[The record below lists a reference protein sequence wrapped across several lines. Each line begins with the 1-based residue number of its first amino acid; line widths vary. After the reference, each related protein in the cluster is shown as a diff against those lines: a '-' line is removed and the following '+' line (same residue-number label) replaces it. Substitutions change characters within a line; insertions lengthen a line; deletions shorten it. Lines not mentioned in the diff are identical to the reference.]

1 MSIRL
6 IAKELYKA
14 RRREESLVKEMAA
27 ADQNAGSRLE
37 DKLLEDKLRRA
48 RAERRRL
55 EATLAGLIDRGAPSG

>member
-6 IAKELYKA
+6 IAKELYQA

-27 ADQNAGSRLE
+27 ADKDTEVRLE
-37 DKLLEDKLRRA
+37 EKLRQA

-55 EATLAGLIDRGAPSG
+55 EASLAGLIDRGAPTPTG

>member
-6 IAKELYKA
+6 IAKELYQA

-27 ADQNAGSRLE
+27 ADRDTASRLE
-37 DKLLEDKLRRA
+37 EKLRQA

-55 EATLAGLIDRGAPSG
+55 EASLAGLIDRGAPSG